1 MPPAG
6 EPASRGSERTKRVR
20 DRACEAPVNNP
31 GSFYIICLH
40 VGRLTIERRKE
51 MEGLS

>member
-31 GSFYIICLH
+31 GSFYIICLT
-40 VGRLTIERRKE
+40 RT
-51 MEGLS
+51 